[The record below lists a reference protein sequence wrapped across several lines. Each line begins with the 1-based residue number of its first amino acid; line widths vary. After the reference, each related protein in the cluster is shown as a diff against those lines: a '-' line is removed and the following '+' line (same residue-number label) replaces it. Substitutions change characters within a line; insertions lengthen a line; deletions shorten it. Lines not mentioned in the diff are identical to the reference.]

1 MVKPLLGCGLS
12 HSERPAGVRRDQ
24 VLCTVGAGVVN
35 GLGRR
40 TVLQSTHHRSTG
52 FGSALA

>member
-1 MVKPLLGCGLS
+1 MVKPLLDCGLS

-24 VLCTVGAGVVN
+24 VLCTVGTGVVN